1 MYFIILHYFLAFHLN
16 IFHIFEKEN
25 EFLAGGGREGGM
37 AGGGGGSPAWPSPQ
51 SELPASSATK
61 VVREAGHTAPDRR
74 QGSAMVLANGW

>member
-37 AGGGGGSPAWPSPQ
+37 AGGGGLTSMAQPTIGMAC
-51 SELPASSATK
+51 
-61 VVREAGHTAPDRR
+61 
-74 QGSAMVLANGW
+74 